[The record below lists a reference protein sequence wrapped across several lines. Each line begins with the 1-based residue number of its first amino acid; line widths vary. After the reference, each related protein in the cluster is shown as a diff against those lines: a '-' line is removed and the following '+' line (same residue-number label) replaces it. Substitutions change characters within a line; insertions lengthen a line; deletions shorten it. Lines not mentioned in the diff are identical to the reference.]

1 MATQGKKY
9 FSIRN
14 TLKVVPDANYYL
26 ILGEKGN
33 GKSYSV
39 KEYLLEECYKNKKR
53 FAYFRRFADDIKPD
67 KIKAWLQDMVCDNNG
82 RQRIKEITNGEWDD
96 IKVDKTDIYLC
107 RHEVVTK
114 RKRVDFDEEGKA
126 IYDLVDEIEIKLG
139 PQIGKAFWV
148 SRRGYDSIASL
159 AFVGYKFGIVEEFIG
174 QVTNED
180 DDVPDMLIKMVST
193 IFRDNDAK
201 IFLLGNRISR
211 FNPFFRKWK
220 LEGALNQKAGTID
233 VYNFEEVDEVSQRKY
248 TTKIAV
254 ESCASAG
261 TSSSMFFGAVKK
273 SIQGDSYDVKDSSN
287 VFRESLKDYESIYE
301 ILFTFS
307 GISYIGKLLVNSK
320 SGALIFH
327 VSPFTSLY
335 KKVRRV
341 ITNEFSS
348 SPFTSSSFMNQIKAE
363 VKIQELI
370 SMNKIAFSD
379 ALTAKEFP
387 ELLKKVHKNC

>member
-1 MATQGKKY
+1 MATSTKKY
-9 FSIRN
+9 FSISN
-14 TLKVVPDANYYL
+14 TLKVVGDAMYYL

-39 KEYLLEECYKNKKR
+39 KYYLLEQCIKNNTK
-53 FAYFRRFADDIKPD
+53 FAYFRRFNEDIRPD
-67 KIKAWLQDMVCDNNG
+67 KIKAWLQDMVEDNSGNH
-82 RQRIKEITNGEWDD
+82 RIKELTNGEWDD

-107 RHEVVTK
+107 RHEIVT
-114 RKRVDFDEEGKA
+114 RRRRVDFDEEGKA
-126 IYDLVDEIEIKLG
+126 IYDLVDEMVIKTG

-159 AFVGYKFGIVEEFIG
+159 SFVNYKFGVFEEFIG

-180 DDVPDMLIKMVST
+180 DDVPDMLLKMVST

-261 TSSSMFFGAVKK
+261 TTSSMFFGSVKK
-273 SIQGDSYDVKDSSN
+273 SIQGESYDVKDSSN
-287 VFRESLKDYESIYE
+287 VFRESLKEYENIYE
-301 ILFTFS
+301 LLFEFS
-307 GISYIGKLLVNSK
+307 GVSYIGKLLINSK
-320 SGALIFH
+320 NGAMIFH
-327 VSPFTSLY
+327 VSPFTSKY
-335 KKVRRV
+335 KRVRRV
-341 ITNEFSS
+341 ISNEFSS
-348 SPFTSSSFMNQIKAE
+348 DPFKTSSWLPQIKAE
-363 VKIQELI
+363 IKIQELI
-370 SMNKIAFSD
+370 HLNKIAFSD

-387 ELLKKVHKNC
+387 ELLKKIC